1 MHRRLAGFTLIETM
15 VSLVIIVVGLAG
27 LYATSAQS
35 YTLLR
40 RSKEIVSVREAILCR
55 LDAIRTLSY
64 AELTQATY
72 LSGTLMAPG
81 TAGDATPFG
90 VTTTGNKNFTETL
103 TVYALGSQLFSSDAD
118 RQQATPDPVSTTNGQ
133 NSTTGGE
140 YASQLDAPAPQPPKT
155 YISNSTAKGDWT
167 QLVAGA
173 LPYIQ
178 VNRSGTGATAHTSVV
193 HDGGLLS
200 IYPQLRVDVAFSW
213 TDANNITRT
222 QVASTIVSK
231 SGSLQ

>member
-1 MHRRLAGFTLIETM
+1 V
-15 VSLVIIVVGLAG
+15 VSLLIIVVGLAG

-35 YTLLR
+35 YALLR
-40 RSKEIVSVREAILCR
+40 RSKEIVSIREAILCR
-55 LDAIRTLSY
+55 LDTIRTLSY
-64 AELTQATY
+64 AELTQSTY
-72 LSGTLMAPG
+72 LSGTLMGTG

-90 VTTTGNKNFTETL
+90 VTTTGTKNFKETL

-118 RQQATPDPVSTTNGQ
+118 RQQATPDPISTTNGTPD
-133 NSTTGGE
+133 TTGGE

-155 YISNSTAKGDWT
+155 YISNSTTKGDWT
-167 QLVAGA
+167 LRVAGA

-178 VNRSGTGATAHTSVV
+178 VSRTGTGTSAHTSVD

-200 IYPQLRVDVAFSW
+200 VYPQLRVDVAFSW
-213 TDANNITRT
+213 TDSNNVTRT
-222 QVASTIVSK
+222 QVASTIVCK